1 MNKSGER
8 ARANPS
14 VLIYGSRSSALWLRI
29 DIDAAANS
37 LEQWRFQAL
46 HLRRVNRSANFQVPR
61 FTTGRR
67 LVSEPTAKPSGP
79 ELEPLPEAP
88 SAIVTWPSPDG
99 FAPLVEAIPGQR
111 RGGRYAALVVL
122 AVSLFSL
129 SDVFAKQL
137 SQTLPPLQIVW
148 IRYALFMAMALI
160 IFARSG
166 ARLRSHDPLGQA
178 LRGVLLLLSA
188 LFFILALRSLPV
200 AEATAISFV
209 GPVFITLLAVPLLR
223 EVVGVRRWTALGIS
237 LAGVLVVVRPG
248 AEAFQP
254 AALLPVASAFSGAVM
269 AIVTRKIGARDANE
283 TTLVWSSLVGLA
295 LLTASA
301 PWWWVT
307 MGGDLLWPALAMGG
321 FFATGQYA
329 LVIGYSRGDASMVA
343 PFSYAQVLVATA
355 LGAIA
360 FGDFPDAISL
370 VGIGLVVL
378 SGAYTLYRE
387 GVLPPWR
394 RWPQAF
400 LRSRRKRITK
410 T

>member
-1 MNKSGER
+1 M
-8 ARANPS
+8 
-14 VLIYGSRSSALWLRI
+14 
-29 DIDAAANS
+29 
-37 LEQWRFQAL
+37 
-46 HLRRVNRSANFQVPR
+46 
-61 FTTGRR
+61 
-67 LVSEPTAKPSGP
+67 PSGP
-79 ELEPLPEAP
+79 ELEPVPEAP
-88 SAIVTWPSPDG
+88 SAVVTWPSPDG
-99 FAPLVEAIPGQR
+99 FAPPIEALPGN
-111 RGGRYAALVVL
+111 RGGGRHAALVVL

-137 SQTLPPLQIVW
+137 SRTLPPLQIVW
-148 IRYALFMAMALI
+148 IRYALFMAVALI
-160 IFARSG
+160 IFVRSR
-166 ARLRSHDPLGQA
+166 ARLQSHHPVGQA

-223 EVVGVRRWTALGIS
+223 EVVGMRRWTALGIG
-237 LAGVLVVVRPG
+237 LAGVLIVVRPG

-283 TTLVWSSLVGLA
+283 TTLLWSSVVGLA

-301 PWWWVT
+301 PLWWVT
-307 MGGDLLWPALAMGG
+307 IDAGLLWPALAMGG
-321 FFATGQYA
+321 FFAIGQYA
-329 LVIGYSRGDASMVA
+329 LVIGYSRGDASMIA

-370 VGIGLVVL
+370 VGIGLVVM

-387 GVLPPWR
+387 GVLPPWQ
-394 RWPQAF
+394 RWPNAF
-400 LRSRRKRITK
+400 LPHSRRKRITE